1 MVPTS
6 LPFLFWGRLSRS
18 PSFWGPRLLSR
29 FFFGGVCLG
38 PPVSGGPD
46 FSPVSRNGREV
57 PTPQWVP
64 NFSPVSF
71 LGAFV

>member
-6 LPFLFWGRLSRS
+6 LPFLVWGRLSRS
-18 PSFWGPRLLSR
+18 PSWCQLLSR

-38 PPVSGGPD
+38 PPVPTSLPFLVWGRLSRSPSGA
-46 FSPVSRNGREV
+46 
-57 PTPQWVP
+57 